1 MTLSKNAFALH
12 GWLAYWRDRMA
23 GARDHTALESIA
35 SECDATA
42 QDWVTQAYLDKARQA
57 YMNRKTALDRRL
69 KG

>member
-1 MTLSKNAFALH
+1 MTLTKNAFALR

-23 GARDHTALESIA
+23 GCRDHAALESVA

-42 QDWVTQAYLDKARQA
+42 PDWVTQEYLTKARIAYQA
-57 YMNRKTALDRRL
+57 HKGTLDRRL